1 MVLNT
6 TDFAR
11 RSCTS
16 TLVPEWPF
24 GGLAFCIC
32 SSSGSVAATTQP
44 MHHVA
49 APLSYGHT
57 PTDLRAPP
65 ACTHIAGGTAA
76 AARLPQGAADA
87 VGVAGL
93 QPELHVHA
101 ARAPAHGSRASG
113 GAHAGRRR
121 RAPAVCRPGCATQAA
136 GAARA
141 AAPATIRPGTR
152 YAVHQSGAPVRGLAP
167 RDLST
172 SARPPACGQ
181 CAWAGTQ
188 APLIQ
193 RHQRTGP
200 WQMREPHHPCDPAAR
215 SLQQQTHSDTP
226 LVQRAGVEEPRAAR
240 LIENAGH
247 LNIRQAAEELRKVTR
262 SSGSRPGCAGS
273 RACAR
278 HRAAP
283 TLAGVPRR
291 RPGVAWA
298 SCRAPTR
305 TWLHHTVR
313 GATGGAA
320 DRGVGPGRSLCRAVL
335 GPRNAWP
342 H

>member
-1 MVLNT
+1 MPS
-6 TDFAR
+6 A
-11 RSCTS
+11 
-16 TLVPEWPF
+16 W
-24 GGLAFCIC
+24 
-32 SSSGSVAATTQP
+32 
-44 MHHVA
+44 
-49 APLSYGHT
+49 
-57 PTDLRAPP
+57 P
-65 ACTHIAGGTAA
+65 ACSPSSMSTPHAHLRMGPEPQE
-76 AARLPQGAADA
+76 ARTLG
-87 VGVAGL
+87 
-93 QPELHVHA
+93 
-101 ARAPAHGSRASG
+101 
-113 GAHAGRRR
+113 
-121 RAPAVCRPGCATQAA
+121 AA
-136 GAARA
+136 GARRPY
-141 AAPATIRPGTR
+141 AAPVAQLKQRVQHAPLRPLQSAQEPGMR
-152 YAVHQSGAPVRGLAP
+152 CINQARPSGAWHRAT
-167 RDLST
+167 ST

-188 APLIQ
+188 APLI
-193 RHQRTGP
+193 
-200 WQMREPHHPCDPAAR
+200 
-215 SLQQQTHSDTP
+215 
-226 LVQRAGVEEPRAAR
+226 QRAGVEEPRAAR

>member
-167 RDLST
+167 RDLYQRTPT
-172 SARPPACGQ
+172 SLWAVRMGRYPSSAHPAAPAHWPMADARATPPLRPRCPKLAAADALRHPASAEGGRR
-181 CAWAGTQ
+181 GTQ
-188 APLIQ
+188 
-193 RHQRTGP
+193 
-200 WQMREPHHPCDPAAR
+200 
-215 SLQQQTHSDTP
+215 
-226 LVQRAGVEEPRAAR
+226 
-240 LIENAGH
+240 
-247 LNIRQAAEELRKVTR
+247 
-262 SSGSRPGCAGS
+262 
-273 RACAR
+273 
-278 HRAAP
+278 
-283 TLAGVPRR
+283 
-291 RPGVAWA
+291 
-298 SCRAPTR
+298 
-305 TWLHHTVR
+305 
-313 GATGGAA
+313 GGAP
-320 DRGVGPGRSLCRAVL
+320 D
-335 GPRNAWP
+335 
-342 H
+342 